1 MSDRYT
7 KIVLT
12 IIAIALVYLC
22 IVVTPFTTVSAQT
35 ALRPGDPTGPGQ
47 VVIVGWHTS
56 DVAPVAF
63 QQPVRI
69 TATEPLRVTGSVATE
84 RSTGAA
90 DRVVGSRRLLLL
102 QRPGARAASL
112 ANGRRDGQGHAAG
125 RSGVPL
131 VHPLV
136 GPLGWSRD
144 RALALPG
151 R

>member
-12 IIAIALVYLC
+12 IIAVALCYLC
-22 IVVTPFTTVSAQT
+22 VVLTPFTTVSAQT

-69 TATEPLRVTGSVATE
+69 TATEPLRITGSVATE

-90 DRVVGSRRLLLL
+90 DRVVVVGWEENATRDHQSPSMRPFDSQQGLPVR
-102 QRPGARAASL
+102 QR
-112 ANGRRDGQGHAAG
+112 
-125 RSGVPL
+125 
-131 VHPLV
+131 
-136 GPLGWSRD
+136 
-144 RALALPG
+144 
-151 R
+151 